1 MIKATTLRPGDV
13 CVFRTSPIN
22 SFGEP
27 ATGRHAA
34 LKVLTVGNMI
44 VYAVL
49 DGIFTER
56 PDLEQVAHSTILRN
70 RRFSFKETP
79 ALHSTP
85 SNWNID
91 LLDFTVLGNI
101 GVAPIELALILRFP
115 SSGLWSTAS
124 SHAEGEWRWRHDRE
138 AFKRDVELDTEARE
152 AKRRA
157 ERERYDKRLKNLT
170 WEALLAETL
179 FTRWF
184 PSPPFPSDSFVEALR
199 FKFRD
204 AILELRGMGRKPS
217 KKSAAHVLHALVDQI
232 NELNAAHGQVIE
244 TEEREDLCAALGELA
259 FLARHPALMED
270 VDNWRTW

>member
-115 SSGLWSTAS
+115 SSGLW
-124 SHAEGEWRWRHDRE
+124 HRE
-138 AFKRDVELDTEARE
+138 FPRGGRVEM
-152 AKRRA
+152 
-157 ERERYDKRLKNLT
+157 
-170 WEALLAETL
+170 ET
-179 FTRWF
+179 
-184 PSPPFPSDSFVEALR
+184 
-199 FKFRD
+199 
-204 AILELRGMGRKPS
+204 
-217 KKSAAHVLHALVDQI
+217 
-232 NELNAAHGQVIE
+232 
-244 TEEREDLCAALGELA
+244 
-259 FLARHPALMED
+259 
-270 VDNWRTW
+270 